1 MNICD
6 QQLYLSLVSKLF
18 VIIFL
23 IFPIQS
29 SAEWIKSEGSEYID
43 RKTTIDDSCK
53 NARMKAKRN
62 ALSKASLERIQSNQ
76 IQICSENK
84 LSSDCKLFESTFD
97 YIVIG
102 LAIIGFGLL
111 LFNPSFVGD
120 VFINIILV
128 VVLITF
134 VFRLFQLIKLRQFGL
149 LFVVMIIGIILMAYF
164 LYDKI

>member
-1 MNICD
+1 MD
-6 QQLYLSLVSKLF
+6 SK
-18 VIIFL
+18 
-23 IFPIQS
+23 
-29 SAEWIKSEGSEYID
+29 K
-43 RKTTIDDSCK
+43 
-53 NARMKAKRN
+53 
-62 ALSKASLERIQSNQ
+62 
-76 IQICSENK
+76 
-84 LSSDCKLFESTFD
+84 STFD